1 MALKKEGVL
10 LGRDPKNRPV
20 LAAIR
25 CNETGHQILYE
36 LVEMDAERIAVLPE
50 LIMPP
55 SLKLPAI
62 AAKTT

>member
-25 CNETGHQILYE
+25 CNETGHQVFYE
-36 LVEMDAERIAVLPE
+36 LVEMDGERIAQLPE

-55 SLKLPAI
+55 MVKM
-62 AAKTT
+62 AAEKA

>member
-20 LAAIR
+20 VVAIR
-25 CNETGHQILYE
+25 CDESSHQVFYE

-55 SLKLPAI
+55 ALKPAGK
-62 AAKTT
+62 A